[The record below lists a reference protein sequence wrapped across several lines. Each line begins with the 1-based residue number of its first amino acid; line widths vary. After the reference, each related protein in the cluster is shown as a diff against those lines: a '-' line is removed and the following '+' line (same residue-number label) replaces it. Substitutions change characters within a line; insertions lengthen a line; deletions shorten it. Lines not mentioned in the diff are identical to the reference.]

1 MTSVV
6 LAAWMKFSGDGLHD
20 DHSGDDGSGDH
31 HDGDRIHGGRR
42 DVHSAKSQSTVF
54 RLPRTRYDPSGTKH
68 LPTHQLYSK
77 NPATV
82 V

>member
-1 MTSVV
+1 MKNHLTSVV

-20 DHSGDDGSGDH
+20 DHSGDDGSGDN
-31 HDGDRIHGGRR
+31 HDGDRIHGE
-42 DVHSAKSQSTVF
+42 SQSTVF